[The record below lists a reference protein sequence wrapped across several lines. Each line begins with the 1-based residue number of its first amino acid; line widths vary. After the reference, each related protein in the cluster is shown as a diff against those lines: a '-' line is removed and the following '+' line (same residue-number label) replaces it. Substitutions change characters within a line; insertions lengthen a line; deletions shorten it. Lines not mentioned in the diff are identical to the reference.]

1 MLRLCTLL
9 VGTVT
14 GIDNRLMC
22 MCFVSQ
28 TVDNMRYTEGTTVT
42 YVYK

>member
-1 MLRLCTLL
+1 ML
-9 VGTVT
+9 T

-22 MCFVSQ
+22 ICTVSQ
-28 TVDNMRYTEGTTVT
+28 TVDNVMYTEGTTVT